1 MERIRWAP
9 KVRQIKIRQLY
20 ENDAA
25 GMVDEE
31 LLQEVGYALLDRCQ
45 SIWLVTRREV
55 ECPRCGT
62 VFALGEEGE
71 GWKMLPGVQTCPT
84 EGCGW
89 ETSAEEWHQTWTN
102 QDLLGMA
109 ARNAL
114 AIYMRDFPRAK
125 TAQERMVCIDQL
137 IHAFH
142 ISLRDGQLS
151 RSFANNLIE
160 GTHQQVVEFLDGLSA
175 LPGGVDKSEW
185 REHVETMFKR
195 RRGKA

>member
-1 MERIRWAP
+1 MEKIRWAP
-9 KVRQIKIRQLY
+9 KVRQVKIRQLY

-62 VFALGEEGE
+62 VFSLGEEGE
-71 GWKMLPGVQTCPT
+71 GWKMRSGVQTCPK

-89 ETSAEEWHQTWTN
+89 QTSAEEWHNTWAKK
-102 QDLLGMA
+102 DLLGMA
-109 ARNAL
+109 ARDAL
-114 AIYMRDFPRAK
+114 AIYLRDFPRAK

-142 ISLRDGQLS
+142 ISLRDGQLN

-160 GTHQQVVEFLDGLSA
+160 GSHQQVVEFLDGLSA
-175 LPGGVDKSEW
+175 LPGGVDKTEW
-185 REHVETMFKR
+185 RDHVKTMFKR
-195 RRGKA
+195 RKGKA